1 VFTVP
6 TMIREATLDDVPQ
19 VAALR
24 QRAWPDTIVTSEGM
38 RHVLETTPAR
48 LEMRRLVFD
57 DSSELLG
64 WASAGRSAW
73 MTDPTHGFVE
83 IAVDPRHRGRRI
95 ASRLMDELEAHLAR
109 LDVTTTQ
116 GESLD
121 EPAARALAAR
131 HGFAMSGS
139 SSTMGIDPRT
149 VHPLP
154 LPPEVTVVPFSELD
168 DPEPVWALD
177 LEVSRDIPNEPVN
190 DVPLDEW
197 AQRFWRSPIIDEDAS
212 LAAFVDGELVAIT
225 MIRINRDSGRAQNDL
240 AGTRRTF
247 RGRGIATAL
256 KSQSLARAAE
266 LGATIVITGN
276 EELNAPMLAVNSK
289 LGYRPFARRLTWER
303 KRLPVSSAGALSPSA
318 AS

>member
-1 VFTVP
+1 
-6 TMIREATLDDVPQ
+6 
-19 VAALR
+19 
-24 QRAWPDTIVTSEGM
+24 
-38 RHVLETTPAR
+38 
-48 LEMRRLVFD
+48 
-57 DSSELLG
+57 
-64 WASAGRSAW
+64 

-139 SSTMGIDPRT
+139 SSTMAIDPRT
-149 VHPLP
+149 VRPLP
-154 LPPEVTVVPFSELD
+154 LPPEVTVVPFSALD

-197 AQRFWRSPIIDEDAS
+197 AQRFWRSPLIDEDAS

-240 AGTRRTF
+240 AGTRRPF